1 MGDKY
6 RVLPDQSKTPRAHE
20 LLASTLMTVPEM
32 LAALGGSLSR
42 DTFYKWRQTGKGP
55 RCFALP
61 NGELRCRRDDFQR
74 WLDDLYGQADER
86 AAA

>member
-1 MGDKY
+1 MDDKH
-6 RVLPDQSKTPRAHE
+6 RVLPDRSKTARAHD

-61 NGELRCRRDDFQR
+61 NGELRCRRDDFQL
-74 WLDDLYGQADER
+74 WLDGLYSQADER
-86 AAA
+86 KAA

>member
-1 MGDKY
+1 MEKLSSGKA
-6 RVLPDQSKTPRAHE
+6 RE
-20 LLASTLMTVPEM
+20 LAQLMTVPEI
-32 LAALGGSLSR
+32 LAALGGSVSR

-61 NGELRCRRDDFQR
+61 NGELRCTLSDFLD
-74 WLDDLYGQADER
+74 WLEGLEG

>member
-1 MGDKY
+1 MAGRHSDNV
-6 RVLPDQSKTPRAHE
+6 RELAVLMAVPDI
-20 LLASTLMTVPEM
+20 
-32 LAALGGSLSR
+32 LAALGISR

-61 NGELRCRRDDFQR
+61 NGELRCRLADFTA
-74 WLDDLYGQADER
+74 WLDGLRE

>member
-1 MGDKY
+1 MNGKV
-6 RVLPDQSKTPRAHE
+6 RE
-20 LLASTLMTVPEM
+20 LGQLMSVPEM
-32 LAALGGSLSR
+32 LEALGGEVSR

-61 NGELRCRRDDFQR
+61 NGELRCRRTDFLA
-74 WLDDLYGQADER
+74 WLDDLYG